1 MSVWHDR
8 ITSQRYLDTPA
19 VHPVGT
25 AMTPMI
31 MPMAVVSYAANQVL
45 YGSLHPLVTTD
56 GATVPAA
63 ADVTYPAVVPAG
75 RA

>member
-8 ITSQRYLDTPA
+8 ITEQRYMDQPA
-19 VHPVGT
+19 YHPVGT

-31 MPMAVVSYAANQVL
+31 MPMATVSYAANQVL